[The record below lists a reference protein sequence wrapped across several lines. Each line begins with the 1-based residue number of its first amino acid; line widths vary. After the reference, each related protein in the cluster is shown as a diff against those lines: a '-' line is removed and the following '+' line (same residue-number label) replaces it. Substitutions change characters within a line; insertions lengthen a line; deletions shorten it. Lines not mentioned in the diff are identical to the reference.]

1 MVATESLLDGNQ
13 LSLTQLGRNI
23 TGSEAAKHL
32 GWQKD
37 FQANSIKHRTVLS
50 VARQGKEVRRRQEFA
65 PIPLKKLSIIYW
77 ALNEYIK
84 LVHTAGRPKL

>member
-1 MVATESLLDGNQ
+1 MVATELLLDGNQ
-13 LSLTQLGRNI
+13 LTLIQLDRNI
-23 TGSEAAKHL
+23 TDGVTSKHL

-37 FQANSIKHRTVLS
+37 FQANSIKYRAVLS
-50 VARQGKEVRRRQEFA
+50 VVRLGKEVRRR
-65 PIPLKKLSIIYW
+65 PKYTLKASIIYW